1 MEQALKRNNNPT
13 KEEIFDWI
21 YKSIDKYGLS
31 LVSKN
36 GYDFYNCES
45 SKGLGEYNKA
55 GYNKLRDDFNSYYW
69 K

>member
-1 MEQALKRNNNPT
+1 MDTFRRLT

-55 GYNKLRDDFNSYYW
+55 GYNKLRGDFNKKSQQR
-69 K
+69 